1 MKLRLNE
8 IAEIYK
14 LKTIINQI
22 MFDYDSRRKLKRL
35 YESFEKEI
43 KFIIEEEQTLIQKYA
58 KKDKEDKPLI
68 KDNFYVFEN
77 RNNENNFRKKISELH
92 NLEIE
97 IEYEKITLTDEQQK
111 GLNISIYQENLLNL
125 ILNLG

>member
-77 RNNENNFRKKISELH
+77 RDNENDFRKKINELH
-92 NLEIE
+92 NLEID
-97 IEYEKITLTDEQQK
+97 IEYEKINLTEEQQK

-125 ILNLG
+125 ILNLD

>member
-68 KDNFYVFEN
+68 KDNFYVFED
-77 RNNENNFRKKISELH
+77 RKNETEFRRKINELH
-92 NLEIE
+92 NLEID
-97 IEYEKITLTDEQQK
+97 IEHEKINLTEEQQK

-125 ILNLG
+125 ILNLD

>member
-77 RNNENNFRKKISELH
+77 RNNENDFRKKISELH
-92 NLEIE
+92 NLEID
-97 IEYEKITLTDEQQK
+97 IEYEKINLTEEQQK

>member
-68 KDNFYVFEN
+68 KDNFYVFED
-77 RNNENNFRKKISELH
+77 RKNETEFRRKINELH
-92 NLEIE
+92 NLEID
-97 IEYEKITLTDEQQK
+97 IEYEKINLTEEQQK

-125 ILNLG
+125 ILNLD

>member
-77 RNNENNFRKKISELH
+77 RNNENDFRKKISELH
-92 NLEIE
+92 NLEID
-97 IEYEKITLTDEQQK
+97 IEYEKINLTEEQQK

-125 ILNLG
+125 ILNLD

>member
-43 KFIIEEEQTLIQKYA
+43 KFIIEEEQILIQKYA

-68 KDNFYVFEN
+68 KDNFYVFED
-77 RNNENNFRKKISELH
+77 RKNETEFRKKINELH
-92 NLEIE
+92 NLEID
-97 IEYEKITLTDEQQK
+97 IEYEKINLTEEQQK
-111 GLNISIYQENLLNL
+111 WLNISIYQENLLNL
-125 ILNLG
+125 ILNLD

>member
-43 KFIIEEEQTLIQKYA
+43 KFIIEEEQILIQKYA
-58 KKDKEDKPLI
+58 KKDKEDKPS
-68 KDNFYVFEN
+68 
-77 RNNENNFRKKISELH
+77 KIAKAH
-92 NLEIE
+92 A
-97 IEYEKITLTDEQQK
+97 
-111 GLNISIYQENLLNL
+111 
-125 ILNLG
+125 

>member
-22 MFDYDSRRKLKRL
+22 TFDYDSRRKLKRL

-77 RNNENNFRKKISELH
+77 RNNENDFRKKISELH

-111 GLNISIYQENLLNL
+111 LLNISIHQENLLNL

>member
-1 MKLRLNE
+1 MKLKLNE

-77 RNNENNFRKKISELH
+77 RNNENDFRKKISELH
-92 NLEIE
+92 NLEID
-97 IEYEKITLTDEQQK
+97 IEYEKINLTEEQQK

-125 ILNLG
+125 ILNLD

>member
-77 RNNENNFRKKISELH
+77 RNNENDFRKKISELH

-97 IEYEKITLTDEQQK
+97 IEYEKINLTEEQQK

-125 ILNLG
+125 ILNLD

>member
-77 RNNENNFRKKISELH
+77 RNNENDFRKKISELH

-97 IEYEKITLTDEQQK
+97 IEYEKINLTEEQQK

>member
-77 RNNENNFRKKISELH
+77 RNNENDFRKKISELH

-97 IEYEKITLTDEQQK
+97 IEYEKITLTEEQQK
-111 GLNISIYQENLLNL
+111 LLNISIYQENLLNL